1 VTERPSLLPYLHQP
15 QPATRCFPARYRP
28 STRVSPPGRL
38 ECRFPGY
45 GLSASGAR
53 STGALNCTPSKEKS
67 LSELR
72 VRKVCFP
79 GIRGRLL
86 AERHVAEV
94 MDTFDIA
101 LRLSA
106 ASIVGAVLGL
116 NRDLHGKPTGV
127 RTLGVLCLGSAL
139 AVLSIHAVTGLRRQS
154 CDPRRRDGR
163 RFSGR
168 GCHCPKRET
177 SSRARAHDRGLR
189 LGDRVHGCRLRD
201 RAVADR
207 GDRRCSHP
215 RHSCVRRAF
224 RKSGRSTLVGST
236 DGGCG
241 SAARY
246 ARVASYCR
254 QSRLS

>member
-1 VTERPSLLPYLHQP
+1 VTERPSFLPYLHQP

-53 STGALNCTPSKEKS
+53 SIGALNCTPSKEKS

-139 AVLSIHAVTGLRRQS
+139 AVLSIHAVTGSDASRVIQGVVTGVGFLGAGVIVRSEKRHHVQGLTTAACVWVTACMGAACAIAQWQIVVIGVILILVILVFGGRFEKVVDRRWS
-154 CDPRRRDGR
+154 ARRT
-163 RFSGR
+163 
-168 GCHCPKRET
+168 E
-177 SSRARAHDRGLR
+177 
-189 LGDRVHGCRLRD
+189 
-201 RAVADR
+201 VADLPP
-207 GDRRCSHP
+207 DTP
-215 RHSCVRRAF
+215 V
-224 RKSGRSTLVGST
+224 
-236 DGGCG
+236 
-241 SAARY
+241 
-246 ARVASYCR
+246 
-254 QSRLS
+254 